1 METWQGILPTW
12 QHCCHSAPQQHLL
25 QLRPLTLCT
34 ASTLGQAML
43 QKQTV
48 THCIKCVTSVT
59 TTCHVHAGFMSNRG
73 RQNVASYLVL
83 DMGVDWRKGADWF
96 ETVLQDYDVCS
107 NWGNWVSAAGLTGG
121 RINHFN
127 ITKQSKVS
135 GCCHS

>member
-1 METWQGILPTW
+1 
-12 QHCCHSAPQQHLL
+12 
-25 QLRPLTLCT
+25 
-34 ASTLGQAML
+34 
-43 QKQTV
+43 
-48 THCIKCVTSVT
+48 
-59 TTCHVHAGFMSNRG
+59 MSNRG

-135 GCCHS
+135 RCCQYMYMLGQPGVVLGFSFN